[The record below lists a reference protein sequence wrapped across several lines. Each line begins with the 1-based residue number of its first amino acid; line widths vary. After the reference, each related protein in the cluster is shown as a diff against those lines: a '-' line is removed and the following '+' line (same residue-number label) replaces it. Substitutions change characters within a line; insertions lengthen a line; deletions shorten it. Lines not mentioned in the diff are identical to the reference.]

1 MGGNYSSAYSTRYDS
16 NFGMSIKGMYG
27 FHSGN
32 DYGIDMPDLYG
43 AQLGLHA
50 NIPSGSVFHELSFNL
65 GALTGSK
72 TYGGELKWKQQ
83 VFPFTAGYSFNVP
96 LSDSATFYLGGKIG
110 FHYYKQE
117 LSGGGEKAS
126 ESDSSGTYSALIGFK
141 FAVAEKTDLVIGYEI
156 TKYWS
161 DVDPYLFITVGFSW
175 SF

>member
-1 MGGNYSSAYSTRYDS
+1 MSRRRRRVLDGGRREHGGPQRMNPEQATPPREMWGGYA
-16 NFGMSIKGMYG
+16 
-27 FHSGN
+27 
-32 DYGIDMPDLYG
+32 G
-43 AQLGLHA
+43 AWQLG
-50 NIPSGSVFHELSFNL
+50 S
-65 GALTGSK
+65 
-72 TYGGELKWKQQ
+72 
-83 VFPFTAGYSFNVP
+83 AGWFYWP
-96 LSDSATFYLGGKIG
+96 TLATFYLGGKIG

-161 DVDPYLFITVGFSW
+161 DVDPYHFITVGFSW

>member
-1 MGGNYSSAYSTRYDS
+1 MNSKTIIASLGLLGLSCTAQAASSDPWNYYRVGGNYSSAYSTRYDS

-72 TYGGELKWKQQ
+72 TYGGVLKWKQE

-110 FHYYKQE
+110 LHYYNC
-117 LSGGGEKAS
+117 LLYTSPS
-126 ESDSSGTYSALIGFK
+126 PRDTR
-141 FAVAEKTDLVIGYEI
+141 
-156 TKYWS
+156 
-161 DVDPYLFITVGFSW
+161 
-175 SF
+175 